1 MASAQLPAPTLTAA
15 ERDGIVA
22 RFGGTD
28 EYLAAFTGWLYGEVE
43 RRAANG
49 AREVAN
55 AAIRE
60 AVEQVKVDLPVSI
73 VGESVKADLEAKAE
87 AVVTHRPPL
96 SPRVDL

>member
-1 MASAQLPAPTLTAA
+1 MAETYGSRHGNLVSEPGGAGVKSAAGGHTAP
-15 ERDGIVA
+15 ESVIVE
-22 RFGGTD
+22 TD
-28 EYLAAFTGWLYGEVE
+28 L

-73 VGESVKADLEAKAE
+73 VGESVKASLEVVE
-87 AVVTHRPPL
+87 AAALDEATPVAVKG
-96 SPRVDL
+96 